1 MVAYASP
8 LKLFEYMAAG
18 KAIVAPDQP
27 NIREVLS
34 DGETAL
40 LFDPAEP
47 DAMWRAISR
56 LAADATLRGTLGG
69 RRARGN
75 RPAGLYVAGEC
86 REDHSLGS
94 SSLSSPN
101 QGS

>member
-1 MVAYASP
+1 MVACASP

-40 LFDPAEP
+40 LFDPTVP
-47 DAMWRAISR
+47 DAMWEAIRR
-56 LAADATLRGTLGG
+56 LASDSMLRARLGLAARAEIG
-69 RRARGN
+69 RRDYTWRGN
-75 RPAGLYVAGEC
+75 AERVV
-86 REDHSLGS
+86 
-94 SSLSSPN
+94 SP
-101 QGS
+101 